1 MASKRK
7 QDDKHL
13 KLLREMVS
21 KENNKTCFECN
32 QRGPTYVDMTIGS
45 FVCTSCSGIL
55 RGINPPHRVKSI
67 SMASYTSQEIEFL
80 QKHGNEV
87 CRTIW
92 LGLYDSKSQPGP
104 DSKEDGKVRD
114 YLVQKYEKKRWYVE
128 PSQAAVLA
136 AAKAKEAETAERKS
150 TGSTHSTPEPKPLKS
165 LVGNAA
171 PLRVIQPPAS
181 SQQNSKPP
189 TLAQTANKQ
198 KSVDLLADLGG
209 DPFASSAQPAAQASG
224 FGQVPFGQAAQ
235 PSPFGQPAQS
245 TSWQSSQ
252 QQQQQQSAFG
262 QQMLFG
268 QPAQQAAFP
277 QPQPQAQQQQQ
288 GGFADFSQAFGGPPQ
303 TSGAFMPA
311 PQAAPSQAAQPATN
325 NFGAFESAF
334 TPAPAP
340 IPASSASVNQTA
352 QGLQGLSLS
361 NSTPTSGASQG
372 TGGADK
378 YAAFASL
385 GDTDTASSSAGINW
399 GGGGS
404 IDWGG
409 SSGGGGGSR
418 SSSSS
423 GIDWGTGMAKSTA
436 QPMPVSGSLSASS
449 LGATTTT
456 SSAAAFGSVP
466 FGAGVA
472 SSAQGNPFM
481 SMSSSGATQPTST
494 MATNPFLGG
503 GAPVTSMG
511 GTAQPNGLFGVQG
524 MQPSGGMPAQGNMMM
539 GVPGGGAFGQ
549 VPQQQAGLGGG
560 ANMQMNGRVVPG
572 GFPPAQMGGA
582 GGFGMQ
588 PVSGA
593 GGSLGFGGAG
603 MAAMAG
609 LQFGKMGQGQSV
621 PAGGAG
627 MNMAGFGQM
636 GAPQQPAPQGQQ
648 FGAWGAAPGAA
659 PQPTGMTPNP
669 FMGGGFGQAQ
679 VPPKSNASN
688 PFL

>member
-80 QKHGNEV
+80 QKNGNEV

-136 AAKAKEAETAERKS
+136 AAKAKEAENAERKS

-171 PLRVIQPPAS
+171 APLRVIQPPAS
-181 SQQNSKPP
+181 SQQNSRPP
-189 TLAQTANKQ
+189 TLAQTASKQ

-245 TSWQSSQ
+245 TSSWQSPQQ

-409 SSGGGGGSR
+409 SASGGGSK
-418 SSSSS
+418 SSS
-423 GIDWGTGMAKSTA
+423 IDWGTGMAKSTA

-539 GVPGGGAFGQ
+539 GVPGGAFGQ
-549 VPQQQAGLGGG
+549 VPQQQAGLGAG
-560 ANMQMNGRVVPG
+560 ANMQMNGRVGPG

-593 GGSLGFGGAG
+593 GGNLGFGGAG

-609 LQFGKMGQGQSV
+609 LQFGKMGQGQPV

-627 MNMAGFGQM
+627 MNMAAFGQM

-659 PQPTGMTPNP
+659 AQPTGMTPNP